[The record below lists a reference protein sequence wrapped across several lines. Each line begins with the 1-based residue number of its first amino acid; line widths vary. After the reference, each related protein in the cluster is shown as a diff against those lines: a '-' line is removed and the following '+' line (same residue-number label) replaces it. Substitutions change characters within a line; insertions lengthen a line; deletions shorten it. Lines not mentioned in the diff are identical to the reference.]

1 MSEETRDFLGELT
14 KEDVEIIKAGI
25 PIIRAIV
32 GFGKVMKWL
41 VIIVAGC
48 IAGLLFLGE
57 SIQKVISWFK
67 LPPN

>member
-14 KEDVEIIKAGI
+14 KEDVAMIKAGI

-32 GFGKVMKWL
+32 GFGKVMKWV
-41 VIIVAGC
+41 VIIVGGF

-57 SIQKVISWFK
+57 SAQKMIGWFK
-67 LPPN
+67 LPPH

>member
-14 KEDVEIIKAGI
+14 KEDVAMIKAGI

-32 GFGKVMKWL
+32 GFGKVMKWV
-41 VIIVAGC
+41 VIVVGGC

-57 SIQKVISWFK
+57 SVQKVISWFK